1 MQHLSR
7 WLIGAVLIAGL
18 AGIGYLWWQKQQ
30 PPALAP
36 IAEAPAVTPPVAT
49 PETMAQAPEAAA
61 SEPANYPIEAI
72 APAPGASAALPPIVA
87 EDDNAVRDAV
97 TELLGR
103 EQALSFLDLSDF
115 ARRIVATVDNLA
127 RGHAASRLWPVAPAP
142 ARFLVVEKDGVEYIA
157 GGNGERYNAFVRFVT
172 AIDSDAAVALYVRM
186 YPLLQ
191 KAYEDLGYPG
201 KYFNNR
207 LVEVIDQL
215 LQTPEPSEPIQVTL
229 MRVKGPIAEKRPWIR
244 YEYADPTLEARPAVQ
259 KIMLRMGLRNT
270 AALKAKLRDLRK
282 RVAGRTIN

>member
-7 WLIGAVLIAGL
+7 WLIAAVLIAGL

-30 PPALAP
+30 PPALSP
-36 IAEAPAVTPPVAT
+36 IAEAPAVAPPVAA
-49 PETMAQAPEAAA
+49 PDSLAPAPEAAA

-103 EQALSFLDLSDF
+103 EQVLSFLDLSDF

-186 YPLLQ
+186 YPMLQ

-215 LQTPEPSEPIQVTL
+215 LQTPEPSAPIQVTL

-244 YEYADPTLEARPAVQ
+244 YEYADPTLEARPAGQ

-270 AALKAKLRDLRK
+270 AALKVKLRELRK
-282 RVAGRTIN
+282 RIAGRTIN